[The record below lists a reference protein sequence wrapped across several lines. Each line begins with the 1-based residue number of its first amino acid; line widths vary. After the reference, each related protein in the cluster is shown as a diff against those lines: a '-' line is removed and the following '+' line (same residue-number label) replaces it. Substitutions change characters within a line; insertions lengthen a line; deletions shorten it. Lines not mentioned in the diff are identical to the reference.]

1 MGYKEIELNFEQ
13 IKEMTFVG
21 TGQTRNF
28 GLEQCSSQVTSIFC
42 LDTIVNSQE
51 DETVTNRG
59 VRIQD

>member
-1 MGYKEIELNFEQ
+1 
-13 IKEMTFVG
+13 MTFVG

-59 VRIQD
+59 VRIQDELRGKR